1 MKSLVQIKEKI
12 DLAIKNGGAD
22 SALFTYLFSHIR
34 IVLEK
39 KSQKQKYPFLSMVC
53 NWYQH
58 CEIDR
63 STVGYEVIRKAGD
76 VIFDDLM
83 AGTGDDEGRYDKVV
97 RDVSVAF
104 GMGRLKRQ
112 LHKFFADYDINPVLV
127 DDKNWDR
134 FLIGVLYD
142 LSERPI
148 RIPDVPEKANNKL
161 SSTQKKAKVVR
172 SYLEKRATEARPEE
186 PDMVTPVA
194 FSVELVENSFRWTI
208 EMKSMI
214 RITGALLKV

>member
-1 MKSLVQIKEKI
+1 
-12 DLAIKNGGAD
+12 
-22 SALFTYLFSHIR
+22 
-34 IVLEK
+34 
-39 KSQKQKYPFLSMVC
+39 MVC

-58 CEIDR
+58 CEIDK
-63 STVGYEVIRKAGD
+63 STVGYEVIQKAGD

-83 AGTGDDEGRYDKVV
+83 AVNGAGDGRYEKVAQ
-97 RDVSVAF
+97 DISIAF

-112 LHKFFADYDINPVLV
+112 LHEFFADHDISPVLV
-127 DDKNWDR
+127 NDNNWDR

-148 RIPDVPEKANNKL
+148 RVPDIPNRANSKL
-161 SSTQKKAKVVR
+161 STTQKKAKRVR
-172 SYLEKRATEARPEE
+172 SYLENRAMDARPES
-186 PDMVTPVA
+186 PDVVTPVA

-208 EMKSMI
+208 EMKSML